1 MAKGRSGPTVYEKQ
15 QSVIDGFAREIRSE
29 KYRTQLNATEQ
40 CIQQGL
46 RNKAYLE
53 KLQSQ
58 PSKPYISVNSQDSPL
73 RGSNGW
79 NEAQWETYK
88 LWLKN
93 KKREDK
99 LNANK

>member
-15 QSVIDGFAREIRSE
+15 QFVIDGFARQIRSE

-40 CIQQGL
+40 CIQAGIKN
-46 RNKAYLE
+46 REYVS
-53 KLQSQ
+53 KLVH
-58 PSKPYISVNSQDSPL
+58 KPYISVRSEDSPL

-88 LWLKN
+88 LWLRN

>member
-15 QSVIDGFAREIRSE
+15 QSIIDGFAREIRNE
-29 KYRTQLNATEQ
+29 RNRTELNATEYA
-40 CIQQGL
+40 IQLGI
-46 RNKAYLE
+46 RNREYVASL
-53 KLQSQ
+53 
-58 PSKPYISVNSQDSPL
+58 PITPRISVHNPDAPL
-73 RGSNGW
+73 KGSNGW

-88 LWLKN
+88 LWLRN

>member
-29 KYRTQLNATEQ
+29 KYRTQLNTTEQ
-40 CIQQGL
+40 CIQNGIKN
-46 RNKAYLE
+46 RDYVS
-53 KLQSQ
+53 KLVD
-58 PSKPYISVNSQDSPL
+58 KPYISVRSEDSPL

-79 NEAQWETYK
+79 NDAQWETYR

-99 LNANK
+99 LNNK

>member
-15 QSVIDGFAREIRSE
+15 QSVIDGFARDIRNE
-29 KYRTQLNATEQ
+29 RNRTQLNATEQ
-40 CIQQGL
+40 CIQNGI
-46 RNKAYLE
+46 RNRDYVS
-53 KLQSQ
+53 KLVE
-58 PSKPYISVNSQDSPL
+58 KPYISVRSEDSPL

-79 NEAQWETYK
+79 NDTQWETYR

-99 LNANK
+99 LNNK

>member
-15 QSVIDGFAREIRSE
+15 QSVIDGFAREIRNE
-29 KYRTQLNATEQ
+29 RNRTQLNATEQ
-40 CIQQGL
+40 CIQNGIKN
-46 RNKAYLE
+46 RDYVS
-53 KLQSQ
+53 KLVD
-58 PSKPYISVNSQDSPL
+58 KPYISVRSEDSPL

-79 NEAQWETYK
+79 NDTQWETYR

-99 LNANK
+99 LNNK

>member
-40 CIQQGL
+40 CIQAGIKN
-46 RNKAYLE
+46 RDYVS
-53 KLQSQ
+53 KLVD
-58 PSKPYISVNSQDSPL
+58 KPYISVRSEDSPL

-79 NEAQWETYK
+79 NDTQWETYR
-88 LWLKN
+88 LWLRN

-99 LNANK
+99 LNNK

>member
-15 QSVIDGFAREIRSE
+15 QSVIDGFARDIRNE
-29 KYRTQLNATEQ
+29 RNRTQLNATEQ
-40 CIQQGL
+40 CIQNGI
-46 RNKAYLE
+46 RNRDYVS
-53 KLQSQ
+53 KLVE
-58 PSKPYISVNSQDSPL
+58 KPYISVRSEDSPL

-79 NEAQWETYK
+79 NDAQWETYR

-99 LNANK
+99 LNNK

>member
-15 QSVIDGFAREIRSE
+15 QSVIDGFAREIRNE
-29 KYRTQLNATEQ
+29 RGRTWLNATEQ
-40 CIQQGL
+40 AIIQGIKN
-46 RNKAYLE
+46 REYVS
-53 KLQSQ
+53 KLVD
-58 PSKPYISVNSQDSPL
+58 KPYISVNTQDSPL

-79 NEAQWETYK
+79 NDAQWETYR

>member
-15 QSVIDGFAREIRSE
+15 QSVIDGFAREIRNE
-29 KYRTQLNATEQ
+29 RNRTQLNATEQ
-40 CIQQGL
+40 CIQAGIKN
-46 RNKAYLE
+46 RDYVS
-53 KLQSQ
+53 KLVD
-58 PSKPYISVNSQDSPL
+58 KPYISVRSEDSPL

-79 NEAQWETYK
+79 NDAQWETYR

-99 LNANK
+99 LNNK

>member
-40 CIQQGL
+40 CIQQGI
-46 RNKAYLE
+46 RNREYVS
-53 KLQSQ
+53 KLVD
-58 PSKPYISVNSQDSPL
+58 KPYISVRPEESPL

-93 KKREDK
+93 KKREER
-99 LNANK
+99 LNAKNK

>member
-40 CIQQGL
+40 CIQNGIKN
-46 RNKAYLE
+46 RDYVS
-53 KLQSQ
+53 KLVD
-58 PSKPYISVNSQDSPL
+58 KPYISVRSEDSPL

-79 NEAQWETYK
+79 NDAQWETYR
-88 LWLKN
+88 LWLRN

-99 LNANK
+99 LNNK

>member
-40 CIQQGL
+40 CIQAGIKN
-46 RNKAYLE
+46 RDYVS
-53 KLQSQ
+53 KLVD
-58 PSKPYISVNSQDSPL
+58 KPYISVRSEDSPL

-79 NEAQWETYK
+79 NDAQWETYR

-99 LNANK
+99 LNNK

>member
-15 QSVIDGFAREIRSE
+15 QSVIDGFARDIRNE
-29 KYRTQLNATEQ
+29 RNRTQLNATEQ
-40 CIQQGL
+40 CIQNGI
-46 RNKAYLE
+46 RNRDYVS
-53 KLQSQ
+53 KLVE
-58 PSKPYISVNSQDSPL
+58 KPYISVRSEDSPL

-79 NEAQWETYK
+79 NDAQWETYR

-99 LNANK
+99 LNSNK

>member
-15 QSVIDGFAREIRSE
+15 QSVIDGFARDIRNE
-29 KYRTQLNATEQ
+29 RNRTQLNATEQ
-40 CIQQGL
+40 CIQNGI
-46 RNKAYLE
+46 RNRDYVS
-53 KLQSQ
+53 KLVE
-58 PSKPYISVNSQDSPL
+58 KPYISVRSEDSPL

-79 NEAQWETYK
+79 NDAQWETYR

>member
-15 QSVIDGFAREIRSE
+15 QSVIDGFAREIRNE
-29 KYRTQLNATEQ
+29 RNRTQLNATEQ
-40 CIQQGL
+40 CIQNGIKN
-46 RNKAYLE
+46 RDYVS
-53 KLQSQ
+53 KLVD
-58 PSKPYISVNSQDSPL
+58 KPYISVRSEDSPL

-79 NEAQWETYK
+79 NDAQWETYR

-99 LNANK
+99 LNNK